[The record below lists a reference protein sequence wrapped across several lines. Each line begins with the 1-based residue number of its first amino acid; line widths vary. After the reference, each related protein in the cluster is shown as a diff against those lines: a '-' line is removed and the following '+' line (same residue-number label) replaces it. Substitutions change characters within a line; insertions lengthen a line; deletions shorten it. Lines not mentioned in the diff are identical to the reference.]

1 MKLEGKTVLIA
12 ALLVLS
18 VLLNVGM
25 LLMPLPLQ
33 GSFSPPLTEPPL
45 LTPEE
50 EKQGIDITL
59 ADPSVQKL
67 LDGQDYNVSG
77 IFSLFIARA
86 PGCGV
91 DDVECGPAERYALV
105 TIDTSNASA
114 NMSACMTVNVNLN
127 ESIVEYISFEMTRM
141 DGGGIDYDVSSASAE
156 SQGV

>member
-1 MKLEGKTVLIA
+1 MKLEGKTVLVA

-18 VLLNVGM
+18 AFLLVGM
-25 LLMPLPLQ
+25 LLMPLPL
-33 GSFSPPLTEPPL
+33 PCLINEEVPLKP

-50 EKQGIDITL
+50 EKRAINITL

-67 LDGQDYNVSG
+67 LDGQDYNVSE
-77 IFSLFIARA
+77 IFSLFIAPA

-91 DDVECGPAERYALV
+91 DDVECGHAERYALV
-105 TIDTSNASA
+105 TIDTPNASA

-127 ESIVEYISFEMTRM
+127 ESIVDYISFEMTRM
-141 DGGGIDYDVSSASAE
+141 DGGGMDYDVSSASAE

>member
-77 IFSLFIARA
+77 IFSL
-86 PGCGV
+86 
-91 DDVECGPAERYALV
+91 
-105 TIDTSNASA
+105 S
-114 NMSACMTVNVNLN
+114 
-127 ESIVEYISFEMTRM
+127 
-141 DGGGIDYDVSSASAE
+141 
-156 SQGV
+156 